1 MKELSV
7 VPARPVQVLDPVDE
21 GPMDELRDL
30 LVPVQ
35 EDELPQ
41 GVLDLMVALVRPHRE
56 PMDNGCALAWRSMS
70 IVQGGAE
77 VERDGERS
85 GAREA
90 VEVEAVRAP
99 PRARVA
105 MTFPHAGPP
114 LSQMARPPLSQ
125 RLEPAGDQSTL
136 STYSASIESPRH
148 EPFTAA
154 SEQSL
159 ALGDEPLLQAPLSL
173 QGTRHVPTVA
183 TASVPASTPPPALDV
198 MVETLPGADRGFLQV
213 PFNRGGA
220 SGQVTISR
228 GSEEPTRHLTLS
240 PSNALVFEQ
249 LKEPFALAR
258 EPAWRLT
265 DSGGEQPRQGSQQG
279 PDEDPDEQAEPAA

>member
-1 MKELSV
+1 MKEISV
-7 VPARPVQVLDPVDE
+7 ASSRPVQVLDAVDE
-21 GPMDELRDL
+21 GPMDELHDL

-41 GVLDLMVALVRPHRE
+41 GVLDLMVSLVRPHRV
-56 PMDNGCALAWRSMS
+56 PMDNGSALAWRAMS
-70 IVQGGAE
+70 FAQGGAE
-77 VERDGERS
+77 VEPDGERS
-85 GAREA
+85 GARGA

-105 MTFPHAGPP
+105 MTLPHAGTLPSQTARYP
-114 LSQMARPPLSQ
+114 LSQHV
-125 RLEPAGDQSTL
+125 EPTGNQSTL
-136 STYSASIESPRH
+136 PTYWASVESPRR
-148 EPFTAA
+148 EPVTGA

-159 ALGDEPLLQAPLSL
+159 VLGDEPLPQAPLSL
-173 QGTRHVPTVA
+173 QGTRHAPSVV
-183 TASVPASTPPPALDV
+183 TAPIPSSTPPPAFNA
-198 MVETLPGADRGFLQV
+198 MVETLPGPDREFLQV

-228 GSEEPTRHLTLS
+228 VPDEPTRHLTLS
-240 PSNALVFEQ
+240 PSNTLVFEQ

-258 EPAWRLT
+258 EPAWRMT

-279 PDEDPDEQAEPAA
+279 TDEDQDEQAEHPV